1 MVTYLNGGSMKKS
14 FLKRKEAIILSA
26 IEIIDELGFQ
36 GLSTK
41 ELAKS
46 QEITEG
52 ALYKHFT
59 SKEEIILAVIDY
71 YGHYDDIIAQT
82 VEMKNMAPKDAL
94 VFAVGFLAEYYENYP
109 AITAIANSYEV
120 FKYNSLAKDKI
131 RAIHEKRVE
140 FLSNLILRGVNLG
153 DFPNSVKAEQ
163 FAKVIKGF
171 FRETISEWRMNDYNF
186 SLKER
191 ILSTLDMLFSIY

>member
-1 MVTYLNGGSMKKS
+1 MKKS

>member
-1 MVTYLNGGSMKKS
+1 MKKS

-41 ELAKS
+41 ELAKR

-82 VEMKNMAPKDAL
+82 VDMKNMAPKDAL
-94 VFAVGFLAEYYENYP
+94 IFAVGFLAEYYENYP

-120 FKYNSLAKDKI
+120 FKYNILAKDKI
-131 RAIHEKRVE
+131 KAIHEKRVE
-140 FLSNLILRGVNLG
+140 FLSNLVLKGIDLG
-153 DFPNSVKAEQ
+153 DFPKSLKPEK

-191 ILSTLDMLFSIY
+191 ILSTLDMLLSIY

>member
-1 MVTYLNGGSMKKS
+1 MKKS

-41 ELAKS
+41 ELAKR

-94 VFAVGFLAEYYENYP
+94 IFAVGFLAEYYENYP

-120 FKYNSLAKDKI
+120 FKYNRLAKDKI
-131 RAIHEKRVE
+131 KAIHEKRVE
-140 FLSNLILRGVNLG
+140 FLSNLVLKGIDLG
-153 DFPNSVKAEQ
+153 DFPNSVKAEK